1 MGWYNLK
8 QERIFMLSLEP
19 AMIIARI
26 FVLVIA
32 FTVHEFAHAW
42 SATYFGDETP
52 RYNGRLTLNPLSH
65 LDPIGSLLLLFV
77 GFGWA
82 KPVPVNPYALRR
94 HSPAALMLVALAG
107 PLSNLIMAVLAA
119 IPFRLG
125 LISTADIPLIPG
137 QLLPSLPYIFWTFI
151 LINLV
156 LMLFNLLPIA
166 PLDGDKILDYFLP
179 PQLSRS
185 LDSIR
190 PYGPMILMAVVFL
203 GPMLGIPIIYYLVF
217 GPTSFLASFL
227 VG

>member
-1 MGWYNLK
+1 MLMSFDPAV
-8 QERIFMLSLEP
+8 IF
-19 AMIIARI
+19 ARI
-26 FVLVIA
+26 IVLIIA

-42 SATYFGDETP
+42 SATYFGDDTP

-65 LDPIGSLLLLFV
+65 LDPIGSLMLLFV

-82 KPVPVNPYALRR
+82 KPVPVNPYVLRR
-94 HSPAALMLVALAG
+94 HSSAALMLVALAG

-125 LISTADIPLIPG
+125 LISVANIPLLPG
-137 QLLPSLPYIFWTFI
+137 QLIPHLPYLFYTFI
-151 LINLV
+151 LINLI

-179 PQLSRS
+179 PQLSQS

-203 GPMLGIPIIYYLVF
+203 GPMLGIPILYYLVF
-217 GPTSFLASFL
+217 SPTSILASIL
-227 VG
+227 IG